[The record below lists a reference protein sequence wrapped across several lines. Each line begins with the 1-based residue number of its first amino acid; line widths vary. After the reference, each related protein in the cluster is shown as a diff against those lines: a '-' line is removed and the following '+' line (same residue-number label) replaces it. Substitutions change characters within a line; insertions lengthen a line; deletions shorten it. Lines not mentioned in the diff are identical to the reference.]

1 MHPEGCHAF
10 TASRPLIDPDSI
22 PDDEEVARGLHRV
35 YVVALEPEVMSTRKF
50 AEKNPGYRL
59 GQPCYFVDVTDL
71 AVDLRFDQH
80 MHGIKDNAFVRMHG
94 SALRPDF
101 TVDIPP
107 SPFGVAVEKEAEF
120 AGSLRGEGCGVWAP
134 VLDAPETSN
143 VYVIRLDAA
152 VLKNRRFRAA
162 NPGYVKGSPCVYV
175 GATGLSPEERFANHK
190 SGQKANWYAQTFG
203 EKLLPDLFAHLN
215 PMTQQRAS
223 ATEVSLAEELRQ
235 EGHGV

>member
-1 MHPEGCHAF
+1 M
-10 TASRPLIDPDSI
+10 TADPDSTT
-22 PDDEEVARGLHRV
+22 DDDEVARGLYRI
-35 YVVALEPEVMSTRKF
+35 YVVALEAEVMSTRKF
-50 AEKNPGYRL
+50 AEKNPGYRP

-80 MHGIKDNAFVRMHG
+80 MHGIKDNAFVRMYG

-107 SPFGVAVEKEAEF
+107 SPFGAAVEKEAEF
-120 AGSLRGEGCGVWAP
+120 ARSLRGEGCGVWAP

-190 SGQKANWYAQTFG
+190 SGHKANWYAQTFG
-203 EKLLPDLFAHLN
+203 EALLLEVFQHLN
-215 PMTQQRAS
+215 PMTYQRAL
-223 ATEVSLAEELRQ
+223 ATEIALAEELRH
-235 EGHGV
+235 EGFGVWQN